1 MQGSSARNSIFE
13 KFQLHYLPQLEAP
26 ERRASLHN
34 PFWSPFRPKT
44 PISLGHRIYLIKAVF
59 GVEGNLVDMRV
70 EYILFVYTLSDPM
83 VLSYSITN
91 DGDEI
96 GYL

>member
-1 MQGSSARNSIFE
+1 
-13 KFQLHYLPQLEAP
+13 
-26 ERRASLHN
+26 
-34 PFWSPFRPKT
+34 
-44 PISLGHRIYLIKAVF
+44 
-59 GVEGNLVDMRV
+59 MRV

-83 VLSYSITN
+83 VLSYSVTN